1 MGQTMNSVTILLLL
15 HVYVAY
21 NDIYLHNIARSF
33 VFCDRSWN
41 YISGIN

>member
-1 MGQTMNSVTILLLL
+1 MGQTMNSVTFLLLL

-21 NDIYLHNIARSF
+21 NDIYLYNIPRSF